1 VGFWGGRAVTHLTDL
16 THESLEVGA
25 APVVQHFLRR
35 LQLQTFFE
43 RFLPP
48 APTGAP
54 EKLSCA
60 TTLTALVGHL
70 LLCRRPL
77 YGLLD
82 WFGRRVP
89 EHLGLQPA
97 DTRLLN
103 DDRIGRAL
111 QCLFEADG
119 ASLLTALVMH
129 VVRAFAI
136 EMKRFHNDS
145 TSITATGRYP
155 HQPDPARE
163 DRAPLLARGHNKDHR
178 PDLKQLL
185 YCVSVSADGAVPI
198 HFRTYDGNTAD
209 DVTHQETWTF
219 LRQLVGHGDF
229 LYVADC
235 KLCSRDNLKFIAGK
249 HGRFLTIVPRTRKE
263 IEWMH
268 TYVQE
273 HAVDW
278 KVVRRQSKERGASKE
293 EVVYEAFEYPQRCVD
308 GYRLLW
314 YRSSAKRA
322 EDKAQRVARLEK
334 FRAWQRKFQARP
346 KGRRFVG
353 EEQALA
359 KGRQVV
365 EQYHVSAW
373 VMPRAEKHVQ
383 VRDQQVGRGRPGA
396 STRYERREETEYE
409 LVFDEIPATIA
420 AAENYDGLFC
430 LISNDEQLTLADA
443 LTHYKYQPFLE
454 KRFEQLKTVFEV
466 TPLWLKDP
474 ERIAGLLFVYYIVLL
489 VESLIERE
497 VRQRMQAQKLTSLP
511 LYPEGRP
518 SKAPTTELVL
528 AAFEGHRRHRL
539 FDPDGQLMR
548 TFHDPLSDGAR
559 QLLALLEIEPASFGE
574 PQR

>member
-1 VGFWGGRAVTHLTDL
+1 MTPLADL
-16 THESLEVGA
+16 RHESLEVGA
-25 APVVQHFLRR
+25 SPVVQHFLRR

-77 YGLLD
+77 YGLRD

-89 EHLGLQPA
+89 EHLGLEPA
-97 DTRLLN
+97 DTLLLN

-129 VVRAFAI
+129 VVGEFTI
-136 EMKRFHNDS
+136 EMTRFHNDS
-145 TSITATGRYP
+145 TSITASGRYP
-155 HQPDPARE
+155 HQADPERE
-163 DRAPLLARGHNKDHR
+163 DRAPLLVRGHNKDHR

-185 YCVSVSADGAVPI
+185 FCVSVSADGAVPI
-198 HFRTYDGNTAD
+198 HFKTYDGNTAD
-209 DVTHQETWTF
+209 DVTHQDTWTF

-235 KLCSRDNLKFIAGK
+235 KLCSRDNLNFLAGER
-249 HGRFLTIVPRTRKE
+249 GRFLTVVPRTRKE
-263 IEWMH
+263 IEWMQN
-268 TYVQE
+268 YVQE

-278 KVVRRQSKERGASKE
+278 QVVRRQSKERGASKH
-293 EVVYEAFEYPQRCVD
+293 EVVYEGFEYPQRCVD

-314 YRSSAKRA
+314 YRSSVKRV
-322 EDKAQRVARLEK
+322 EDKAHRVARLEK
-334 FRAWQRKFQARP
+334 FRTWYRNFQARP
-346 KGRRFVG
+346 KRRRFVG
-353 EEQALA
+353 EEQALT

-365 EQYHVSAW
+365 QEYHVSAW
-373 VMPRAEKHVQ
+373 VVPRAEKRVEI
-383 VRDQQVGRGRPGA
+383 REQQMGRGRPGA
-396 STRYERREETEYE
+396 NTQYERREETEYE
-409 LVFDEIPATIA
+409 LIFDENPAAIA
-420 AAENYDGLFC
+420 AAEKYDGLFC
-430 LISNDEQLTLADA
+430 LITNDEKLTLAEA

-497 VRQRMQAQKLTSLP
+497 VRQRMQTQKLTSLP

-518 SKAPTTELVL
+518 SKAPTAELVL
-528 AAFEGHRRHRL
+528 AAFEGLRRHRL
-539 FDPDGQLMR
+539 FDPDGQLVR
-548 TFHDPLSDGAR
+548 TFHDPLSNGAR
-559 QLLALLEIEPASFGE
+559 QLLALLGIEPAGFGE